1 MDLATILQNIE
12 RLLKAK
18 GRSAHAVSVA
28 AGVPDA
34 IRNLQRAVEGKIKAA
49 PTARTISALA
59 AELGV
64 TVDEL
69 MTARKKPDV
78 QAMPGVREA
87 ILEKIKWLDRQK
99 EQALAELAALDEV
112 EMSFRKAPRRKMR

>member
-1 MDLATILQNIE
+1 
-12 RLLKAK
+12 
-18 GRSAHAVSVA
+18 
-28 AGVPDA
+28 VPDA

-99 EQALAELAALDEV
+99 EQALAELAALDEDEV
-112 EMSFRKAPRRKMR
+112 SARKAPRRQKR